1 MAKLVAK
8 QKVEMEALAQR
19 GVRGKSELEL
29 RRATET
35 ERRMFRFRNIV
46 MVRKQEGIAGSRGAA
61 CRFTGL

>member
-46 MVRKQEGIAGSRGAA
+46 MVRKQELLG
-61 CRFTGL
+61 